1 MSQEVFIEKVKKI
14 KPNIEILS
22 EYKGRKEKVKLRCKI
37 CGHEWEA
44 VGRSILQGAVGCRVC
59 ANSFSYSDEE
69 FQKRLKE
76 INSDIIPLEKYT
88 KANVKIKLK
97 CKKCGYIWA
106 TTPNKLLS

>member
-69 FQKRLKE
+69 FRKRLKE